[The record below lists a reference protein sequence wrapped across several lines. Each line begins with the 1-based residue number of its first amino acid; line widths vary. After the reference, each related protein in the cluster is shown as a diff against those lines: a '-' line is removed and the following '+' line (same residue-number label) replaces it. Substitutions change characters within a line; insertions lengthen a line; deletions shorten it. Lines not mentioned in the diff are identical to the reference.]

1 MPENYTTFN
10 DSVIRVKIRQSE
22 YATYPYNYTW
32 KIEMMTNTEMI
43 IKINFTNPLAVST
56 MVFLSYNYYREKIS
70 FK

>member
-1 MPENYTTFN
+1 M
-10 DSVIRVKIRQSE
+10 
-22 YATYPYNYTW
+22 TY
-32 KIEMMTNTEMI
+32 TEMI